1 MTQEEKSNCRS
12 QLMGAGG
19 RPQTSRH
26 NSSRGIHHPYLSRPL
41 WRLSYQNSRSKETPA
56 ILPEVH
62 ITGRVRARQQHS
74 ERRDPSISASPRFDL
89 LPTFILTNDYQ
100 RNTPYMDLKVS
111 EGSGEAGMNP
121 CLGREATSTSCTL
134 LPEFSSV
141 LAAPSGALPTGN
153 ERTR

>member
-1 MTQEEKSNCRS
+1 MTQLVERYSPPLS
-12 QLMGAGG
+12 F
-19 RPQTSRH
+19 QTS
-26 NSSRGIHHPYLSRPL
+26 LAA
-41 WRLSYQNSRSKETPA
+41 E
-56 ILPEVH
+56 LPELALQRNPSNTSEVH
-62 ITGRVRARQQHS
+62 ITGRVRALQQHS
-74 ERRDPSISASPRFDL
+74 ERRDPSISASPPFDL

-121 CLGREATSTSCTL
+121 CLGREATSTSCPL

-153 ERTR
+153 ERTW